1 LPAVVVV
8 GWCTGRDMSMRFP
21 SMQVFLYLL
30 SIFIVS
36 CVLSNQR
43 SNWLEGSLLVF
54 TYIIIALGVY
64 FEKED
69 A

>member
-1 LPAVVVV
+1 
-8 GWCTGRDMSMRFP
+8 
-21 SMQVFLYLL
+21 MQVFLYLL